1 MALSLSLSLSLL
13 LPCPLRYCKFQ
24 NITKIK
30 SRKMV
35 HENSHKM
42 QQCSPLSLHLLTH
55 SLTHSLTV
63 FNFTVTTTTPPSD
76 YSSSQ
81 YVRPNGNFLLL
92 SVVVAQ
98 FSPSLSLAR
107 AEPIKEN
114 LCGLFFSL
122 AMMLS
127 PRVL

>member
-1 MALSLSLSLSLL
+1 MKILTRCNNALLSHFT
-13 LPCPLRYCKFQ
+13 Y
-24 NITKIK
+24 
-30 SRKMV
+30 
-35 HENSHKM
+35 
-42 QQCSPLSLHLLTH
+42 